1 MLFRLIL
8 KRYLHRWKFLVVVF
22 AGMLL
27 SSSTMSGS
35 LMYFD
40 SLRDIALDFELAKV
54 SSEEMDIVVSSS
66 EKPLMGEKYLALK
79 QDIEFQLIN
88 PLERYS
94 NQTFYGVKSS
104 TFLPTEWNEGGED
117 LVKGAT
123 SKSTSLC
130 NSEEQILSNSV
141 LEICKRYYF
150 TYFGI
155 DSLNRYFNIGDSAPL
170 ESTDESYFEVFI
182 DRNVATFFNINIG
195 DLINIEAYWD
205 EPNPITTVF
214 ISGLYDLGENA
225 NFNNFYIENFQQ
237 KDSSFVFANLIISNE
252 EDLEK
257 LGNKFI
263 SMDSNLYWKSDINED
278 KINSNEV
285 DELNSILIDVPPNLS
300 SKYDNFSFNTSIV
313 DSLDNFDNNLSTA
326 AIPMKTILILISV
339 VVIFFVFSLVSLIVE
354 DQKEEITFLSSRGAS
369 LKQIYIIFNLE
380 FMLMAILVSLLGP
393 FAAFGAIK
401 FASLLPWLSNML
413 GDSNVYVGITLTA
426 FLFSTL
432 GGLVSL
438 SAVIIPTFFFL
449 RSKLKISSV
458 DEREEPTI
466 VQKYYL
472 DVGSLLIA
480 LLLMWQIS
488 QSQSV
493 FVQNLIGESIIANII
508 LLMPSFI
515 LLGSGI
521 VLLRIFPLII
531 RALSIL
537 LSLRVISRFVPSWIV
552 LSLWHIGRSSNT
564 YSRMSLLIILA
575 AALGMFTSSFKA
587 TLDKSIED
595 TVSYRVGSEFRID
608 GLQIPWNGDSKN
620 VNNFSFNNNVIEAHR
635 SSERVK
641 ASVLGPS
648 FTLLS
653 IDSSKLKNDS
663 IFWRND
669 FSSGLESISSK
680 INPLS
685 YEPIKLHEDADLLG
699 IQLRLILE
707 PSRVSNY
714 HGAGGSPHLI
724 IAAKLSDAN
733 SRFYTAYFNATDCGI
748 AMMANIEFAKSN
760 EDYWCDIITPIKPE
774 LLNPYI
780 RTGRWFGITKKDD
793 PRNAPFIPEYP
804 ISLHSIF
811 ITSPSKELD
820 PGAIDFHKIMS
831 MKGSVSLGIPSP
843 ENTLSEYYF
852 DNDWHIL
859 NTTPQSLSDNLI
871 FTKDKKE
878 FLRYQWTNGDTRQL
892 RGFSKYDSDKP
903 IEVVVSES
911 FMEKIDAEIG
921 DVVTVTIMASEFSIK
936 IMDSVNFFPTLYPDS
951 EPFVIAELNDVV
963 TGANVRKKQGDN
975 QANEIWITSTQIK
988 ESDLD
993 TNIVLGDVVNE
1004 LNIQGIPYGSIFSN
1018 EKSLEGQKIDP
1029 LVFAGWQTLLLISF
1043 GTVALV
1049 SIVGFLIHS
1058 RVSFKKR
1065 NLEFATLK
1073 SIGISRAQI
1082 IILIALEQIIVIGLA
1097 VALGIVLGSRLSSTV
1112 MPYLISPESSNS
1124 LVPPMINSVEW
1135 LDFSIV
1141 FGLVGILFLVIIIF
1155 TIISV
1160 FRISINETMRI
1171 NLK

>member
-8 KRYLHRWKFLVVVF
+8 RRYLHRWKFLVVVF

-54 SSEEMDIVVSSS
+54 SSEKMDIIVSSS
-66 EKPLMGEKYLALK
+66 EKPLMGEKYLSLK
-79 QDIEFQLIN
+79 NDIESQLID
-88 PLERYS
+88 PLDKYS
-94 NQTFYGVKSS
+94 NQAFFGVKSS
-104 TFLPTEWNEGGED
+104 TFLPTEWNQSGED

-123 SKSTSLC
+123 SRSTSLC
-130 NSEEQILSNSV
+130 DSEQQILNNSV
-141 LEICKRYYF
+141 IEICKRYYF
-150 TYFGI
+150 TYFGKN
-155 DSLNRYFNIGDSAPL
+155 SLNQFFNLENNENL
-170 ESTDESYFEVFI
+170 ESPDQKYFEVFI
-182 DRNVATFFNINIG
+182 DSNMADIFDIKIG
-195 DLINIEAYWD
+195 DSIDIETYWD
-205 EPNPITTVF
+205 EPDPIATVF
-214 ISGLYDLGENA
+214 ISGFYNLGSNT
-225 NFNNFYIENFQQ
+225 NFNNFYIKNFQQ
-237 KDSSFVFANLIISNE
+237 EDSSFVFSNLIIVNE
-252 EDLEK
+252 EDLKK
-257 LGNKFI
+257 LGNRFI
-263 SMDSNLYWKSDINED
+263 SMDSDLFWKLDIDEE

-285 DELNSILIDVPPNLS
+285 DSLGSILVDVPPNLS

-313 DSLDNFDNNLSTA
+313 DSLDNFDSNLATA

-369 LKQIYIIFNLE
+369 LRQIYVIFNLE
-380 FMLMAILVSLLGP
+380 FIIMAILVSLLGP
-393 FAAFGAIK
+393 FAAFAAIK
-401 FASLLPWLSNML
+401 FASLLPWLSDML
-413 GDSNVYVGITLTA
+413 GGSNVYVGITSMS
-426 FLFSTL
+426 FLFSTM

-458 DEREEPTI
+458 DQREEPTVI
-466 VQKYYL
+466 QKYYL
-472 DVGSLLIA
+472 DVGFLLIA

-531 RALSIL
+531 RAISIL
-537 LSLRVISRFVPSWIV
+537 ISLKIISRVVPSWIV

-587 TLDKSIED
+587 TLDRSIDD
-595 TVSYRVGSEFRID
+595 TVSYRVGSEYRID
-608 GLQIPWNGDSKN
+608 GIQIPWQGDSKN
-620 VNNFSFNNNVIEAHR
+620 INSLSFNENVIQAHR

-653 IDSSKLKNDS
+653 IDSSKLTDSS
-663 IFWRND
+663 IFWRDD
-669 FSSGLESISSK
+669 FTGNLNSISSK
-680 INPLS
+680 INSIDYKPVR
-685 YEPIKLHEDADLLG
+685 IHEDADLIG

-714 HGAGGSPHLI
+714 HGRGDSPQLI

-733 SRFYTAYFNATDCGI
+733 SRFYTAYFNATDC
-748 AMMANIEFAKSN
+748 ALEMMANIEFAKSN
-760 EDYWCDIITPIKPE
+760 EDYWCDVITPIKPE
-774 LLNPYI
+774 LLDPYI
-780 RTGRWFGITKKDD
+780 RLGRWFGITKRDD
-793 PRNAPFIPEYP
+793 PKNAPFIPKYP
-804 ISLHSIF
+804 VSLHSIF
-811 ITSPSKELD
+811 ITSPWQALE
-820 PGAIDFHKIMS
+820 PGAIDFHKIS
-831 MKGSVSLGIPSP
+831 SLKGSVEMGIPKP
-843 ENTLSEYYF
+843 EKTLSEYYF
-852 DNDWHIL
+852 NDEWSIL
-859 NTTPQSLSDNLI
+859 NTSSQSLSDNLI
-871 FTKDKKE
+871 LTKDKKE
-878 FLRYQWTNGDTRQL
+878 FLRFQWTDGDTRQL
-892 RGFSKYDSDKP
+892 RGFSKYNSDEPIDVIVSDSFIKN
-903 IEVVVSES
+903 
-911 FMEKIDAEIG
+911 IDAKIG
-921 DVVTVTIMASEFSIK
+921 DILTVTIMSSEFSIK
-936 IMDSVNFFPTLYPDS
+936 IIDSVNYFPTLYPDR
-951 EPFVIAELNDVV
+951 EPFVIAELSDVIN
-963 TGANVRKKQGDN
+963 GANIRRKLGDN
-975 QANEIWITSTQIK
+975 QANEIWIANNEKINDK
-988 ESDLD
+988 NL
-993 TNIVLGDVVNE
+993 VLNNLVTELRDNE
-1004 LNIQGIPYGSIFSN
+1004 ISYASIFSN

-1097 VALGIVLGSRLSSTV
+1097 LALGIVLGSRLSSTV
-1112 MPYLISPESSNS
+1112 MPYLISPESSDS

-1135 LDFSIV
+1135 LDFSMV